1 MSNKEIY
8 EAANVSKKVF
18 YGIEMYNTSKKN
30 RPAKNTL
37 LALIVA
43 LKLSMPEALELLA
56 RAEYMLSNASQFDL
70 IVGEFI
76 KKKRYNVVEI
86 NIALYEKDE
95 NSELLGQK

>member
-1 MSNKEIY
+1 MKNSQIY
-8 EAANVSKKVF
+8 HAANVSKKVF
-18 YGIEMYNTSKKN
+18 YEIKINDDSKKN

-86 NIALYEKDE
+86 NIALYEQDE